1 MASAAMAQ
9 IFFAPLANVRGTS
22 ITKVKKSLFYFVIH
36 ILILTF
42 DPVIIIIRN
51 KRYNNMRRQILLIFL
66 LLINVVN
73 AGKSIA
79 DDFENGNHFKISVP
93 AAGMLKT
100 RLEKAVLDN
109 SDYDVVDSLTVKGKF
124 GGEDLAYL
132 VKSEG
137 ILSELSYLDLSQVE
151 LVYDDKEYLSTSSSS
166 DFYWATI
173 NHYLFSSE
181 NRDESKNY
189 LSGGKTVTENTHY
202 RNDFA
207 YVFNGNKKLIDC
219 RLPKSLKGIGENIFN
234 GCEVLEKV
242 TLPDNPTYVG
252 NNAFKQVAL
261 KEIELPIS
269 VETIGDYAFERMPI
283 ETIDLSHVR
292 SFGKGCLKGTSI
304 KNIQLADG
312 MESIPEEMFSSCW
325 ELTSVVIPSSVK
337 SIGNNAFEEC
347 NNLETV
353 SIPGSVESIGDK
365 VFLSCDNLKTVNIA
379 EGVKKIGSE
388 LFQEC
393 WAFENFSLSSTI
405 SLPSTIEEVG
415 HHIFPEDWLRNTTTP
430 LPFENGIW
438 YIGKV
443 AYALEMEPWT
453 SDVKNGL
460 TSLEFKEGTISIADD
475 FTSNATGRY
484 SIVYGL
490 DQIKTIS
497 LPPTLRR
504 IGRYSLSGSSVNSIT
519 LPDALEY
526 IGDGAFRDSKKL
538 RRITIPENVKYIG
551 TGAFSGC
558 GIMRVYYNAIEADEY
573 KWIDNNGNVQYNNSH
588 DIFREC
594 PLVRVYIG
602 EGVKKIPATLFNNC
616 SSLAR
621 VQMASTVESIGK
633 EAFAGCT
640 SLEHIDL
647 PSSLKEI
654 ANDALPT
661 NNLKS
666 VACYMKA
673 PIDMGSSDEELLADA
688 TVYQSWT
695 EAMKY
700 GQEYYYGWWYP
711 QTPIGTG
718 VCYYRID
725 ANRKVSWGYWYEDN
739 FGEAVWSDEVPITED
754 AHLALLQVPKE
765 QLSAYQSNP
774 LWAAFIDKI
783 ETLDGASDVEP
794 VSQTTIVNVSESVK
808 EEADLS
814 NTMMG
819 NIYVT
824 LDVEDSGDG
833 YNAQEGCLIINS
845 TTSEEGLAAAIVDDA
860 EDLTVKNLYNG
871 LILEVP
877 EGKGKVVVDCQT
889 LGQNVVFVKIGDT
902 APQATNTYS
911 RQQLSVPY
919 DVEENTHVYIYAA
932 KASVE
937 ANSNVRRAAYAN
949 DDAVKIY
956 AVKVDVDINNNPD
969 GIKDVITNG
978 ALSYPLY
985 TIDGK
990 KINIMQKGVN
1000 IIRYSNGQI
1009 KKVIIK

>member
-1 MASAAMAQ
+1 
-9 IFFAPLANVRGTS
+9 
-22 ITKVKKSLFYFVIH
+22 
-36 ILILTF
+36 
-42 DPVIIIIRN
+42 
-51 KRYNNMRRQILLIFL
+51 MRRQILLIFL

-109 SDYDVVDSLTVKGKF
+109 SDYDVVDSLTVTGKF

-137 ILSELSYLDLSQVE
+137 ILSELTYLDLSQVE

-166 DFYWATI
+166 GFYWATI
-173 NHYLFSSE
+173 KHYLFSSE
-181 NRDESKNY
+181 NRDESRNY
-189 LSGGKTVTENTHY
+189 LSGGKTVTENTYY

-207 YVFNGNKKLIDC
+207 CAFGNLKKLKDC
-219 RLPKSLKGIGENIFN
+219 CLPKSMSGVGDEIFW
-234 GCEVLEKV
+234 GCKALEKL
-242 TLPDNPTYVG
+242 TFPDNPIYIGVR
-252 NNAFKQVAL
+252 AL
-261 KEIELPIS
+261 RETAIKEIELPTS
-269 VETIGDYAFERMPI
+269 VETIGDYAFEQMPI
-283 ETIDLSHVR
+283 ENIDLSHVR
-292 SFGKGCLKGTSI
+292 SFGKGCFKSSGI

-312 MESIPEEMFSSCW
+312 MSTIPEEMFSGCW
-325 ELTSVVIPSSVK
+325 GLISVVIPRSVK
-337 SIGNNAFEEC
+337 SINNKAFEEC
-347 NNLETV
+347 DFLETV
-353 SIPGSVESIGDK
+353 SIPGSVESIGDE
-365 VFLSCDNLKTVNIA
+365 VFSSCDALNTVNIE
-379 EGVKKIGSE
+379 EGVKKMGSE
-388 LFQEC
+388 VFIYCYKLQ
-393 WAFENFSLSSTI
+393 NI
-405 SLPSTIEEVG
+405 YLPSTIEEIGDHV
-415 HHIFPEDWLRNTTTP
+415 FPADWLANTP
-430 LPFENGIW
+430 LPYENGIW

-443 AYALEMEPWT
+443 AYAPEIMEPW
-453 SDVKNGL
+453 SNNIKEGL
-460 TSLEFKEGTISIADD
+460 TSLDFKEGTVSIADE
-475 FTSNATGRY
+475 FREN
-484 SIVYGL
+484 GL
-490 DQIKTIS
+490 GDSSDGIHGFDQVKTIS
-497 LPPTLRR
+497 LPSSLRH
-504 IGRYSLSGSSVNSIT
+504 IGKGSLGGSSVSSIT

-526 IGDGAFRDSKKL
+526 IGDGAFWGSKKL

-551 TGAFSGC
+551 TGAFSDC
-558 GIMRVYYNAIEADEY
+558 GIMRVYYNAIEADVY
-573 KWIDNNGNVQYNNSH
+573 KWIDNNGNVQYNNSPE
-588 DIFREC
+588 IFRYC
-594 PLVRVYIG
+594 PMVRLYIG

-633 EAFAGCT
+633 EAFAGCA

-654 ANDALPT
+654 ANDALPKS
-661 NNLKS
+661 NLKS
-666 VACYMKA
+666 VSCYMKE
-673 PIDMGSSDEELLADA
+673 PFDLSSSDEELLADA
-688 TVYQSWT
+688 SVYQSWT
-695 EAMKY
+695 EAIDN
-700 GQEYYYGWWYP
+700 GEEYYYGWWYP
-711 QTPIGTG
+711 STPLGGATG
-718 VCYYRID
+718 YYRID
-725 ANRKVSWGYWYEDN
+725 ANGKVSWGYWE
-739 FGEAVWSDEVPITED
+739 EVKTTED

-765 QLSAYQSNP
+765 QLSAYQSHP

-783 ETLDGASDVEP
+783 KALDGASDVKP
-794 VSQTTIVNVSESVK
+794 LDQTTTFTISESVK
-808 EEADLS
+808 EETDLS

-845 TTSEEGLAAAIVDDA
+845 TTSEDGLAAAIVDDA

-956 AVKVDVDINNNPD
+956 AVKVDVDVNNNPD